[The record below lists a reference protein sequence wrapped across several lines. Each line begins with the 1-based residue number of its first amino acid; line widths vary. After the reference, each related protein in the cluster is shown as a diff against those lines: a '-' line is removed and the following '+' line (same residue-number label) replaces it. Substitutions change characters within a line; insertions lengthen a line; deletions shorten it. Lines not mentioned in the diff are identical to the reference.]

1 MSKKT
6 KPSTS
11 RPSVIPI
18 LKTRGKAKGPRKGKT
33 KAGVDQ
39 PTIPMETSATDAVET
54 PTATAAPEATPVL
67 PEATADA
74 TNIESATTPTEP
86 TEAAQPPTAETPPEA
101 IENKKGKKQSKP
113 KKMSALNAAAKVL
126 ADAGTPMNCQEMIDA
141 MAKAKLWSSPHGQ
154 TPAATLYSAILR
166 EINTKGAESRFVK
179 TERGKFAAKA

>member
-1 MSKKT
+1 MNKKT

-18 LKTRGKAKGPRKGKT
+18 LKTRGKAKGLRKGKT
-33 KAGVDQ
+33 RADVDQ
-39 PTIPMETSATDAVET
+39 PAIPMETPPTDAVET
-54 PTATAAPEATPVL
+54 PRTASPEKTPAPL
-67 PEATADA
+67 EATADA

-101 IENKKGKKQSKP
+101 KGNKKGKKQPKP

-126 ADAGTPMNCQEMIDA
+126 AGAGTPMNCQEMIDA
-141 MAKAKLWSSPHGQ
+141 MAKAKLWSSPNGQ

-166 EINTKGAESRFVK
+166 EINTKGKDARFTK
-179 TERGKFAAKA
+179 TERGKFAAK